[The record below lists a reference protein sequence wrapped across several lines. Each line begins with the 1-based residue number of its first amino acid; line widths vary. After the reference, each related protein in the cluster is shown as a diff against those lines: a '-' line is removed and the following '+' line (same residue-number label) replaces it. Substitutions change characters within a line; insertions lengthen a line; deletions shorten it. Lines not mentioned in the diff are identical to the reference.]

1 MKGGDNMTDD
11 IKTLELVCE
20 KLEKELL
27 QSDEEL
33 QELRRLI
40 DESEKS
46 VEELYSNYLKW
57 KEYKRK
63 YPKEE
68 P

>member
-1 MKGGDNMTDD
+1 MTDD
-11 IKTLELVCE
+11 IKT
-20 KLEKELL
+20 
-27 QSDEEL
+27 SDEEL